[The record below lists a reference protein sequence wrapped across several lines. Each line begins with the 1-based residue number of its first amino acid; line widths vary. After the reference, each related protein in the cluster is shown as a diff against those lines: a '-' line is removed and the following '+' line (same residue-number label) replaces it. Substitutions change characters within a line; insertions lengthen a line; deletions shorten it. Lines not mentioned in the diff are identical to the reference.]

1 MKTGYEGYILGD
13 VGVWAVILLVATPFI
28 GALMSS
34 GFLDGKT
41 LAALVCVPIVGHL
54 LTAE

>member
-1 MKTGYEGYILGD
+1 MKTGCEGYILGD
-13 VGVWAVILLVATPFI
+13 LGVWALLLLVAMPFI